1 MNRELNPK
9 MKPYTRSPPKAE
21 PKDDEAQKGHQQQG
35 GIKNEQNKHTD
46 KGSGL

>member
-1 MNRELNPK
+1 MNRELHPK
-9 MKPYTRSPPKAE
+9 MKPDTQNPPKAG
-21 PKDDEAQKGHQQQG
+21 PKGDEAQKGHQQQG

>member
-1 MNRELNPK
+1 MTRELNPN
-9 MKPYTRSPPKAE
+9 MKPDPQNPPKAGS
-21 PKDDEAQKGHQQQG
+21 KDNDHKGHQQQG